1 MSLLQDAC
9 LGTGEHFGWHECLV
23 LVSDLGQ
30 LHQLLAFQL
39 QQAHAHVRHLTVLNR
54 ETLLSTL
61 FHLSQLGKFSE
72 VVRKLQVNF
81 ILHERLQFLHAGQ
94 RVLSQLSM
102 PLLVDLQRIVRLL
115 YAQFFLKSFH
125 ICLKLVH
132 TVINLCLELTH
143 ISFHSVYGIINLVF
157 DAYNLA

>member
-1 MSLLQDAC
+1 M
-9 LGTGEHFGWHECLV
+9 
-23 LVSDLGQ
+23 
-30 LHQLLAFQL
+30 
-39 QQAHAHVRHLTVLNR
+39 RHLTVLNR
-54 ETLLSTL
+54 KTLLCTL
-61 FHLSQLGKFSE
+61 LHLSQLGQFPE
-72 VVRKLQVNF
+72 VVRELQVNF
-81 ILHERLQFLHAGQ
+81 ILHERLQLLHAGQ

-115 YAQFFLKSFH
+115 YAQLFLKSFH